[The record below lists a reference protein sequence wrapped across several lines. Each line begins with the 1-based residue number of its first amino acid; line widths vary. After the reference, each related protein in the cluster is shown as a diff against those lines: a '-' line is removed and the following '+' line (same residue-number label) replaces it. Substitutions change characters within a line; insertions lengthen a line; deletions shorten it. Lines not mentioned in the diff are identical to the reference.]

1 MNVIDRILNLIR
13 GPLEAEIKGIAQQ
26 VAPEPAQRVMNV
38 DTLYWQIYEWTDGA
52 MPGMYLAQ
60 LYIDDDGVLYALFS
74 RDARLY
80 RAPVALSDGTIQI
93 GEMVEVQQEF
103 TPVSRSNFTMREL
116 PSGDVRFFLVAAT
129 AVVNRVGEI
138 DSTTLFDNM
147 IRRAEDLDFYP
158 RVDLYHLGSKDPAF
172 EFGQIDFL
180 ARDGVCYVASGVLDG
195 KHPLT
200 QECLKRHKENPASI
214 GASIEYFPIIG
225 AFEDFEVGGATIRA
239 FLDGINTRI
248 SILFE
253 KDAASWFTS
262 MRTGD
267 IAMQQRQLDDA
278 QKAKL
283 RQFFGGNEDALGA
296 FLGNIE
302 GITRTVEDAGL
313 ITRTNVE
320 VETGEGDPETP
331 AGEISL
337 EGAIEIDEET
347 IGLIATEVVRQI
359 GDGALKTVTE
369 AINGLTVTAKK
380 LQADVT
386 ALGSQQRSIAERLTV
401 VEADDETKRSQWIG
415 DLPRS
420 QRTVTVS
427 HRPRATE
434 RQADPV
440 AAIET
445 SDDVA
450 GATLATMP
458 DPTRRSK

>member
-1 MNVIDRILNLIR
+1 MNVLDRILNAIR
-13 GPLEAEIKGIAQQ
+13 GPLKAQIEGITGEAIAD
-26 VAPEPAQRVMNV
+26 EPAQRAINV
-38 DTLYWQIYEWTDGA
+38 DVLYGQIYEWA
-52 MPGMYLAQ
+52 YEQWPGMYLAQ
-60 LYIDDDGVLYALFS
+60 LYIEDDGTLYALFS

-80 RAPVALSDGTIQI
+80 RAPVTISSGTIQI

-103 TPVSRSNFTMREL
+103 TPVSRSGFTMREL
-116 PSGDVRFFLVAAT
+116 PNGDVRFFLVAAT

-147 IRRAEDLDFYP
+147 IRRAEELDFYP
-158 RVDLYHLGSKDPAF
+158 RVDLYHLGSKDSAF

-195 KHPLT
+195 NHPLT

-214 GASIEYFPIIG
+214 GASIEYFPIVG

-253 KDAASWFTS
+253 QDAASWFTS

-267 IAMQQRQLDDA
+267 FAMQQRQLDDA

-302 GITRTVEDAGL
+302 GITRTVADAGL
-313 ITRTNVE
+313 ITRGADAA
-320 VETGEGDPETP
+320 TGEGEPEVP
-331 AGEISL
+331 ADDLPES
-337 EGAIEIDEET
+337 AIEIDEET
-347 IGLIATEVVRQI
+347 IKLIATEVVRQL

-369 AINGLTVTAKK
+369 SITALSATTKK
-380 LQADVT
+380 LQNDVT
-386 ALGSQQRSIAERLTV
+386 ALSGTQRAISDRLAN
-401 VEADDETKRSQWIG
+401 VEATDEVKRQQWVG
-415 DLPRS
+415 DLPRG

-427 HRPRATE
+427 HRPRVE
-434 RQADPV
+434 RQAEQKDP
-440 AAIET
+440 T

-450 GATLATMP
+450 EATLAGIP